1 MDKTIHSKN
10 YKILIALLRSKR
22 EERGITQ
29 TQLSELLG
37 IEQTVLSKIET
48 YERRLDI
55 IELRSICAAMN
66 ISFIDF
72 IIEAESLFL
81 PDTVKKL

>member
-10 YKILIALLRSKR
+10 YKILINLLRSKR

-29 TQLSELLG
+29 TQLAELLG
-37 IEQTVLSKIET
+37 IEQAVLSKIET

-55 IELRSICAAMN
+55 IELRTICAAMN
-66 ISFIDF
+66 ISFINF
-72 IIEAESLFL
+72 IVEVESLFL
-81 PDTVKKL
+81 PESVK